1 MAQPTII
8 IVGAGITGL
17 LLAQALK
24 KHGVLFSIYER
35 DPNPTHRGKGWGVT
49 IHWALESLFNLLPQ
63 HLINRLPEAYVDPE
77 AMRNGENGQF
87 LFFDLLTGKPLWQ
100 VPPRKRIRLA
110 HQKFRRLLMNDV
122 DINASLF
129 FGGC

>member
-24 KHGVLFSIYER
+24 KHGVPLSIYER